1 MESSRGRL
9 SGDLTEEMGQFKYM
23 IKAYVTKQK
32 LDRKNN
38 PSCSVNYFNTRHKK
52 HFIFS
57 VVGSTEK
64 QYDYRIKGKYC

>member
-1 MESSRGRL
+1 MLQRKKKKEGKQS
-9 SGDLTEEMGQFKYM
+9 
-23 IKAYVTKQK
+23 KQK